1 MGANPGAASHSPAPS
16 SPCCC
21 SADCPCSS
29 VSVCK
34 RVQACNRCR
43 EQGSWRE
50 DFYTFCTFVT
60 REICL
65 CYFSAF
71 LSPGVLRLGW
81 EGEGDR
87 GERGAEFGPIWV
99 PGKLLALSS
108 HLNGEDSDRRGK
120 CTPTPY
126 SLVDLHTVGAPSA
139 ELIFA
144 FAWMLQGTL
153 WGLGGLVL
161 KTGVL

>member
-1 MGANPGAASHSPAPS
+1 MREPG
-16 SPCCC
+16 
-21 SADCPCSS
+21 
-29 VSVCK
+29 K
-34 RVQACNRCR
+34 
-43 EQGSWRE
+43 

-87 GERGAEFGPIWV
+87 GERGTEFGPIWV

-120 CTPTPY
+120 CTPTPQ

-144 FAWMLQGTL
+144 FAWMSHRAHFGDS
-153 WGLGGLVL
+153 GRGGWS
-161 KTGVL
+161 